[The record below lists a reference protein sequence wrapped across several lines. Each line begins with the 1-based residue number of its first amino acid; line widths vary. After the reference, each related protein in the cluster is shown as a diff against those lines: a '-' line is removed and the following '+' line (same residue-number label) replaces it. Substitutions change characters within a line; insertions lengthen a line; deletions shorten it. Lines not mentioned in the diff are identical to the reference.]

1 VSAAWPTA
9 FTAIQGQNDLKKNC
23 KVLTHFRQQ
32 TAFTCL
38 NLMLLLAD
46 VDLKQVQF
54 NLNGLQL
61 ITQTFLTFYAL
72 Q

>member
-1 VSAAWPTA
+1 
-9 FTAIQGQNDLKKNC
+9 
-23 KVLTHFRQQ
+23 
-32 TAFTCL
+32 
-38 NLMLLLAD
+38 MLLLADVDD